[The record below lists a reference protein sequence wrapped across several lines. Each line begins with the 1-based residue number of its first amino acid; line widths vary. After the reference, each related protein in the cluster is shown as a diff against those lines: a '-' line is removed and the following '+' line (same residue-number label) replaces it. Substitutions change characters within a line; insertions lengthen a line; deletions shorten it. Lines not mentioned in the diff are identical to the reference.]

1 MLVLKTDNGIE
12 VRLFNLKYFYWLFT
26 LFNMI
31 RSLSS
36 YSCLV
41 RSFFFSFYTLS
52 AILLLFYTML
62 WMQVS
67 ATVWNLLT
75 YSLSLRVFRAGLFE
89 FLIWLFL
96 NSKLGIGS
104 TLVVTFLAYL
114 SRTLMLSGL
123 ANKDVIFFCR

>member
-1 MLVLKTDNGIE
+1 MVLKTDNGIE
-12 VRLFNLKYFYWLFT
+12 VRLFNLKCFYWLFT
-26 LFNMI
+26 RFNII

-62 WMQVS
+62 WMHVS

-89 FLIWLFL
+89 FLTGQFL

-104 TLVVTFLAYL
+104 ILAVAFLAYL

-123 ANKDVIFFCR
+123 ANKDVIFFWR